1 MAIRSLRFDPA
12 GRPFG
17 PVRHE
22 LSIASA
28 GDILKL
34 KSSHP
39 RAAFVVS
46 RNDLQ
51 LFLAFAEAVV
61 DCREKADS
69 KELARLMLDEQ
80 KGKKKKKKEQKEPRV
95 PVISAGF
102 TSVGRVK
109 QGVRALL
116 EQARSQGEEN
126 IYVIGIRDELF
137 QEIWDLCE
145 PAAPLSRR
153 RGRGK
158 GNMLDPDHLE
168 SSLLEETEPLPIP
181 AALSAKYVGESESV
195 RSVLQRIVRAAATDS
210 PVLVLGETGTGKGIA
225 ASLIH
230 YNSVRKELPF
240 ITVNCSAIPTELFE
254 LEFFG
259 CVENLTHK
267 APARIGHCEQ
277 AGAGTLF
284 LDEVADLSLFHQ
296 GKLLRVLEE
305 KEFWRIGSRH
315 PRKFRARVI
324 AATNRDLFEMTRSGA
339 FRDDLYYRLRGMMI
353 FTPALR
359 SHREDIPA
367 LANRFWESATG
378 GKVPPLSAKVLAEL
392 QTYPW
397 SGNVR
402 DLRLFLNAA
411 YSSFGRKPLDVRR
424 IRMLWLSEEHM
435 RSARLSRAAAG
446 KPANPPW
453 VDCLQHLRQVT
464 EIMQAVRET
473 FKPLDGAGPL
483 AAAEAQATRGAALNR
498 LNEIDALCQSHKRFD
513 IEAVQGV
520 AGVLDDVNGALRL
533 LCVYLEKDRPRAAA
547 QKKTVERK
555 IKRALSVVNRGVES
569 LFSRV

>member
-1 MAIRSLRFDPA
+1 MATQALRFDPG
-12 GRPFG
+12 GRTSD
-17 PVRHE
+17 PVRHD

-28 GDILKL
+28 GDILNL

-51 LFLAFAEAVV
+51 LFLAFKEAVV
-61 DCREKADS
+61 DCGEKPES
-69 KELARLMLDEQ
+69 KELARLML
-80 KGKKKKKKEQKEPRV
+80 GKRKV
-95 PVISAGF
+95 PVVATRF
-102 TSVGRVK
+102 AKAGRVK

-116 EQARSQGEEN
+116 EQARSRGEEN
-126 IYVIGIRDELF
+126 LYVIGIRDELF
-137 QEIWDLCE
+137 QKLWDLCE
-145 PAAPLSRR
+145 SAAAVSRR
-153 RGRGK
+153 RGRSK
-158 GNMLDPDHLE
+158 GASGLLDPEHLE
-168 SSLLEETEPLPIP
+168 SILLEETEPLAIP

-195 RSVLQRIVRAAATDS
+195 KIVLQRIVRAAATGT
-210 PVLVLGETGTGKGIA
+210 PALVLGETGTGKGIVA
-225 ASLIH
+225 RQIH
-230 YNSVRKELPF
+230 ENSARKDQPF

-267 APARIGHCEQ
+267 APARIGYCEQ

-305 KEFWRIGSRH
+305 EEFWRIGSRH
-315 PRKFRARVI
+315 SKKFGARVI

-353 FTPALR
+353 FTPPLR
-359 SHREDIPA
+359 AHRDDIPA
-367 LANRFWESATG
+367 LANRFWADTPLG
-378 GKVPPLSAKVLAEL
+378 QAPPLSAKVLAEL

-397 SGNVR
+397 NGNVR

-411 YSSFGRKPLDVRR
+411 RSAFGRKPLDVRR
-424 IRMLWLSEEHM
+424 VRMLWLSEAHM
-435 RSARLSRAAAG
+435 RSARLSKAAAG

-453 VDCLQHLRQVT
+453 FDCLQHLRQTT
-464 EIMQAVRET
+464 ELAHAVRET
-473 FKPLDGAGPL
+473 LKPLDGTGPPAG
-483 AAAEAQATRGAALNR
+483 AEAQAMRAAALDR
-498 LNEIDALCQSHKRFD
+498 LNEIDALCRDRRRFG

-520 AGVLDDVNGALRL
+520 AAALGDVQGALRL
-533 LCVYLEKDRPRAAA
+533 LCVYLEKDGVRAKA

-555 IKRALSVVNRGVES
+555 IKRALSAIDRGVES
-569 LFSRV
+569 LFSNI